1 MQEVCCG
8 EMQHGH
14 MEQVGYDMYCKL
26 LDEVVKEMKGIE
38 VEEEKDI
45 QIDINVSSF
54 IPDDFIE
61 SSSQKIEVYQNIA
74 LCRNEEDIENV
85 TDEIIDRYG
94 SAPKEVENLIEIARI
109 KNLAREA
116 GIEKILQKQENIVFY
131 YEPSRFEM
139 GIVDALIKKY
149 KNRIKFS
156 PAQEPYITYK
166 ILKKN
171 KIIDEVKDFLKTM

>member
-1 MQEVCCG
+1 MREVYFG

-45 QIDINVSSF
+45 QIDINVSSY
-54 IPDDFIE
+54 IPDDYIE
-61 SSSQKIEVYQNIA
+61 NSSQKIEVYQNIA
-74 LCRNEEDIENV
+74 LCRTEEDVIDII
-85 TDEIIDRYG
+85 DEIVDRYG
-94 SAPKEVENLIEIARI
+94 DMPKEVENLIEIARI
-109 KNLAREA
+109 KNLAKED
-116 GIEKILQKQENIVFY
+116 GVTKILQKEDNIVFY
-131 YEPSRFEM
+131 FEPATFNM
-139 GIVDALIKKY
+139 DIVDTLIKKY

-166 ILKKN
+166 ILKASDTLSEIK
-171 KIIDEVKDFLKTM
+171 EFLKTK

>member
-1 MQEVCCG
+1 
-8 EMQHGH
+8 

-26 LDEVVKEMKGIE
+26 LDEVVKEMRGIE

-54 IPDDFIE
+54 IPDSFIE
-61 SSSQKIEVYQNIA
+61 NSSQKIEIYQNIA
-74 LCRNEEDIENV
+74 LCRNEDDIINV

-94 SAPKEVENLIEIARI
+94 AVPKEVENLIEIARI
-109 KNLAREA
+109 KNLARE
-116 GIEKILQKQENIVFY
+116 GGVIKILQKQENIVFY
-131 YEPSRFEM
+131 YEPDIFDM
-139 GIVDALIKKY
+139 QMVDELIKKY

-166 ILKKN
+166 LEKN
-171 KIIDEVKDFLKTM
+171 GEVLNEIKNFLKMM